1 MRSKDVVIGM
11 KVKVHDI
18 TWTESSLTFL
28 EIFGENPTAERVTYR
43 VKCYSS
49 HDKCWVLSRTT
60 SGMGMLYVMAK
71 DFEPYIEEGE

>member
-18 TWTESSLTFL
+18 TWPESSCTFL
-28 EIFGENPTAERVTYR
+28 QLYGANPSAERLTYF
-43 VKCYSS
+43 VKRYSS
-49 HDKCWVLSRTT
+49 EDRCWILKKDDYGS
-60 SGMGMLYVMAK
+60 LYVMAK